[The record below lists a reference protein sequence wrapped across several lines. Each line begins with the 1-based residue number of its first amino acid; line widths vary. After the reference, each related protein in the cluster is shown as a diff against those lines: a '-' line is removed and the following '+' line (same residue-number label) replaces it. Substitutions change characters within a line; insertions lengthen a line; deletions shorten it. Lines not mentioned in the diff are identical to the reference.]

1 VSNERRGNDGR
12 NAGWEARD
20 EKHEKGQ
27 LVSKQENREEKATL
41 DGMHET
47 RAEKKVG

>member
-1 VSNERRGNDGR
+1 VSNERRGNEGH
-12 NAGWEARD
+12 NAGREARD
-20 EKHEKGQ
+20 EKRKIGQ

-47 RAEKKVG
+47 RNEKKVS